1 MKILTRIGIF
11 LFRDEEGIVD
21 DYVKYL
27 LDDISQNLEELYI
40 VVNGALTEE
49 GRRCFEIYTQNI
61 VVREDRGYD
70 VAGWQDV
77 ILNFC
82 GFEKILKYDELIL
95 FNDSFFGPI
104 YPFAEV
110 FCTMDR
116 KKVDFWGLSSHGAA
130 PGNGV
135 CPYGDRPRYLQTYFL
150 GFRRELV
157 SSLPFQYFWE
167 KLPLFENFA
176 DVGEGFGCTFTKGF
190 ENLGYKWEAY
200 SDTSDME
207 SKDIHKNMSFHTFHP
222 LEMVV
227 NRKFPV
233 IKRKAFITER
243 KVVLRYNYGDE
254 LRKTLEYVQK
264 HTDYDIRLIYKYL
277 LRTHNIY
284 DLKNNLNLNFIIPSR
299 VIQSKGELKN
309 KSAVVIAHLFYEDL
323 FDYCLKYLENVPDD
337 IHVVITISSHDKKRR
352 LESKCLGR
360 KAEHFEIRM
369 VEPRGR
375 DLSALLVG
383 CHDILLKYDY
393 LCFVHDKKSIQKE
406 YITVGESF
414 CDLIWE
420 NMLKSQEYICNIL
433 DFFEEHS
440 EIGLLTPP
448 NVYHGTY
455 YCSAVDYW
463 TNCYGK
469 VKQLAGALNL
479 SSNIRREKP
488 PVSVGTAFW
497 CKTEGLKNLF
507 EFPFSYEDFPEEPLP
522 GDGSVNH
529 AIERIFPFVSQHHG
543 FLTGSVMDLKYAE
556 AEVTNFR
563 YMFSDLQSAMV
574 GMPGLNYSTHYTL
587 VDTVKKVKENYSLLI
602 NSDKKIVEKTVY
614 VSERKPYVPMI
625 EERVEKS
632 EANQEEI
639 NTGSQIG
646 LKGAF
651 IIYIAKKWPDFIV
664 KAIRRVLKY

>member
-1 MKILTRIGIF
+1 MLSRIGIF

-27 LDDISQNLEELYI
+27 LNDISQDLEELYI
-40 VVNGALTEE
+40 VVNGALTEA
-49 GRRCFEIYTQNI
+49 GQKCFEKYTKNI
-61 VVREDRGYD
+61 VIREDKGYD

-104 YPFAEV
+104 YPFTEV
-110 FCTMDR
+110 FCVMD
-116 KKVDFWGLSSHGAA
+116 KKEVDFWGLSSHGAA
-130 PGNGV
+130 CGNGV

-150 GFRRELV
+150 GFRRKLV
-157 SSLPFQYFWE
+157 SSKAFQYFWE
-167 KLPLFENFA
+167 TLPIFENFA

-190 ENLGYKWEAY
+190 ENLGYQWEAY

-222 LEMVV
+222 LEMVA

-264 HTDYDIRLIYKYL
+264 HTVYDISMIYKYL
-277 LRTHNIY
+277 LRVCNIY
-284 DLKNNLNLNFIIPSR
+284 DLKNNLNLNFILPDR
-299 VIQSKGELKN
+299 VVQSEDELKH

-337 IHVVITISSHDKKRR
+337 MHVVITISSREKKRK
-352 LESKCLGR
+352 LESKCLGS
-360 KAEHFEIRM
+360 KAERFEIRL

-375 DLSALLVG
+375 DLSALLTG
-383 CHDILLKYDY
+383 CRDILLQYDY
-393 LCFVHDKKSIQKE
+393 LCFVHDKKSMQKE
-406 YITVGESF
+406 YITVGASF

-420 NMLKSQEYICNIL
+420 SMLKSQEYIYNIL
-433 DFFEEHS
+433 GLLEEHS

-469 VKQLAGALNL
+469 VKQLAGSLNL

-497 CKTEGLKNLF
+497 CKTEALRNLF
-507 EFPFSYEDFPEEPLP
+507 EFPFSYEDFPQEPLP
-522 GDGSVNH
+522 EDGSISH
-529 AIERIFPFVSQHHG
+529 AIERIFPFVAQHHG

-563 YMFSDLQSAMV
+563 YMLTTLQSTMI
-574 GMPGLNYSTHYTL
+574 GTPGLNYSTYDTL
-587 VDTVKKVKENYSLLI
+587 VDTVKKVKENYVLLI
-602 NSDKKIVEKTVY
+602 NSDKKIVEKIVY
-614 VSERKPYVPMI
+614 VPKTKPDISTI
-625 EERVEKS
+625 EEKIENS
-632 EANQEEI
+632 GYHQEEESVG
-639 NTGSQIG
+639 NQIG

-651 IIYIAKKWPDFIV
+651 VIYIAKKWPAFIV
-664 KAIRRVLKY
+664 KAIRRILKY